1 MPWLWCMW
9 PWMLWYLAG
18 ESVGRGGN
26 VVTESGKNVAGGE
39 MLSVG
44 CRYGRRERAI
54 SVKGQSM

>member
-1 MPWLWCMW
+1 MW

-54 SVKGQSM
+54 SVKEQSM